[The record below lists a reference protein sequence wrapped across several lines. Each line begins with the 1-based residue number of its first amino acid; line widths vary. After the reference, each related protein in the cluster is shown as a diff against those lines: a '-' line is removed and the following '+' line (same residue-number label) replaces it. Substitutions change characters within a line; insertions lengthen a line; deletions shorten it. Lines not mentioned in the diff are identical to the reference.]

1 MRTLLNHPW
10 LIEDVAEELAA
21 LDLHSPQLA
30 RLRDALLEA
39 CADEKNLDS
48 TTLRNHLTSVG
59 FATQLDHT
67 ERMASHRCDAFAE
80 PDADRVDVENGW
92 RHTLALHQQQ
102 ALRDQLAEAEREFRV
117 SGDED
122 AMARILEIQRLI
134 ATIQPN
140 EASYD

>member
-1 MRTLLNHPW
+1 M
-10 LIEDVAEELAA
+10 
-21 LDLHSPQLA
+21 
-30 RLRDALLEA
+30 
-39 CADEKNLDS
+39 
-48 TTLRNHLTSVG
+48 
-59 FATQLDHT
+59 AT
-67 ERMASHRCDAFAE
+67 HRCEAFAE
-80 PDADRVDVENGW
+80 PDADRVDVEKGW

-102 ALRDQLAEAEREFRV
+102 ALRDQLAEAERDFRV